1 MVDLNTRIT
10 LWFYYEGQSVDPYP
24 PGSPW
29 SGTLEQFFENNH
41 FYDEGIGGRSVLNK
55 EGRDIINQLNHRGV
69 YFKGGGQA
77 PIWEIRIAKR

>member
-1 MVDLNTRIT
+1 MR
-10 LWFYYEGQSVDPYP
+10 
-24 PGSPW
+24 SPW
-29 SGTLEQFFENNH
+29 ILTHRAVRGVVPLEQFFENNH

-77 PIWEIRIAKR
+77 PIWEIRIAKRYEA